1 MVKLQIIR
9 MDRYIG
15 VFDPKR
21 KKRLPDLFPTKD
33 MEVRRPASAFESGY
47 TTMISTDLHEQLYG
61 KKSLSMKE
69 YGQLRKKYG
78 RLV

>member
-9 MDRYIG
+9 MDECIG

-21 KKRLPDLFPTKD
+21 KKRLPNLFPTKS

-61 KKSLSMKE
+61 KKDLSRKE
-69 YGQLRKKYG
+69 YDVLRKKYG